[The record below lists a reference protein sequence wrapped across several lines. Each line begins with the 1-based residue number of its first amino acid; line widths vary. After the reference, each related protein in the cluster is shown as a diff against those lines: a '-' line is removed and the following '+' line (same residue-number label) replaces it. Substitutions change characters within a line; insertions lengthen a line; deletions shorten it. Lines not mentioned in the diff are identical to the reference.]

1 MCANVDAA
9 RRLRAP
15 FLTALLS
22 ACAAALFSSV
32 LPVAVAPSADCST
45 KEGCLALAASLEQRG
60 DLAKTRITNETGSRR
75 FQNEPAFS
83 KNLARLDVLEAH
95 YAQACDRYERL
106 AFPLNTLDAESEYYW
121 GLALHELGDLASA
134 RQHWATARRDASVAP
149 NVDLELAFDEAASGH
164 WEKVLTAATQAGL
177 WMRRMEQ
184 AGLLELIA
192 LRKTGNLDKAREQL
206 KQWQQAFPA
215 NLAFRYEA
223 TLLGAAAGRPSLSS
237 PIEPD
242 RILDVVDPYLRIHD
256 YADVLPL
263 LGAPDPAG
271 NPLILY
277 YRGWCQER
285 LGQPAAADYRA
296 ASLLNSEKTLDAE
309 NVRPTHISSLAV
321 LTAALKANPKDATAA
336 YLLGNLH
343 LHLEMPL
350 EAVEDWRRAVRNGFQ
365 SASVYRSLALTLG
378 NVLHDRN
385 GALAALAEVSAHA
398 WMTPELEALSRKLE
412 ASPDFVAKSKR
423 ASATPAPAPAPAKPA
438 RPKPDATNLNADE
451 LANLALEYLG
461 DNDIDSAQETITL
474 ERIRS
479 IAANEALRQAY
490 FEVQLQRALDSARKK
505 HCSAVPDEVRALT
518 KPDPD
523 LAFTKQGG
531 RDLFDTP
538 RALFYAGRVY
548 GLCAD
553 AKPAASF
560 WKQAAGKSTAPD
572 SPQAVFVMFARIQ
585 LLALAG
591 KPVKSELDA
600 TYHQADAAFKSALA
614 GNRGV
619 AEYQLAM
626 ALQALGRLSE
636 SDIHFQAAAK
646 ESSVHYLALL
656 GIRDN
661 DLARSGVK

>member
-15 FLTALLS
+15 FLTVLLS

-32 LPVAVAPSADCST
+32 LPVAAAPSPDCST
-45 KEGCLALAASLEQRG
+45 KEGCLALAASLEQHG
-60 DLAKTRITNETGSRR
+60 DLVKTRIANETGSRR

-95 YAQACDRYERL
+95 YPRACDRYERL
-106 AFPLNTLDAESEYYW
+106 AFPHNALDAESEYYW

-134 RQHWATARRDASVAP
+134 RRHWAIARRGASVAP

-164 WEKVLTAATQAGL
+164 WKTVLTSATQAGL
-177 WMRRMEQ
+177 WMRHMEQ

-192 LRKTGNLDKAREQL
+192 LRKTGDLDKARDQL

-223 TLLGAAAGRPSLSS
+223 TLLAAGRPSLSF
-237 PIEPD
+237 PIESK

-263 LGAPDPAG
+263 LGATDPTS
-271 NPLILY
+271 NLLIPY
-277 YRGWCQER
+277 YLAWCREQ

-296 ASLLNSEKTLDAE
+296 ASLLGSEKTIDAG
-309 NVRPTHISSLAV
+309 NIHPTHISSLAV
-321 LTAALKANPKDATAA
+321 LTAALKANHKDATAA

-350 EAVEDWRRAVRNGFQ
+350 EAVEDWRRAVRNGLQ

-385 GALAALAEVSAHA
+385 GALAALADVSAHG

-412 ASPDFVAKSKR
+412 ASPDFIAKSKG
-423 ASATPAPAPAPAKPA
+423 ASATRAPAPVPAKPA
-438 RPKPDATNLNADE
+438 KPKPDATNLNADE
-451 LANLALEYLG
+451 LAKLALEYLG

-479 IAANEALRQAY
+479 ITANEALRQAY
-490 FEVQLQRALDSARKK
+490 FEVQLQRALDSARRK
-505 HCSAVPDEVRALT
+505 HCSAVPDEVAALT

-538 RALFYAGRVY
+538 RALFYAGRAY

-560 WKQAAGKSTAPD
+560 WKQAAGKSAAPD

-585 LLALAG
+585 LRALAG

-600 TYHQADAAFKSALA
+600 TYRQADAAFKSAVQ
-614 GNRGV
+614 GNRAV

-646 ESSVHYLALL
+646 DSSVHYLALL